1 MLQMASNIK
10 NSMDTPDKKAH
21 ILVVDDDPTN
31 RRLFGALLARAGY
44 EPLYASDGAEG
55 REMTR
60 RLHPDLVLLDLNMP
74 VMDGWQTAERLKNE
88 PHAGT
93 AQIPIVFLTNEDLSQ
108 EAQKLVKEYGVA
120 DYIQKGVDNEEFIAR
135 IKKVLDTTQKTETPE
150 KP

>member
-1 MLQMASNIK
+1 
-10 NSMDTPDKKAH
+10 MDTIEKKVH

-44 EPLYASDGAEG
+44 EPLYAKDGAEG

-60 RLHPDLVLLDLNMP
+60 RLQPDLVLLDLNMP

-93 AQIPIVFLTNEDLSQ
+93 AQIPVVFLTNEDLSQ
-108 EAQKLVKEYGVA
+108 EAQKLVKEYGVV
-120 DYIQKGVDNEEFIAR
+120 DYIQKGVSNEEFIAR
-135 IKKVLDTTQKTETPE
+135 VKKVLEIVPKPETV
-150 KP
+150 